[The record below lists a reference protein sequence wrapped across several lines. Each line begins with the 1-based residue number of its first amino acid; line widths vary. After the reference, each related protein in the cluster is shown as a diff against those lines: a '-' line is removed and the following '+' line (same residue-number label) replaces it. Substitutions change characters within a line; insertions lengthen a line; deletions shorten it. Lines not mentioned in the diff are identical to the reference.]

1 MLFLA
6 ELDRVTPD
14 APMTPEAGRAFIEQV
29 IFPTIARAEELLAG
43 GVIVAGG
50 PVAGRVALK
59 FVLQAENAEHADR
72 LITSLPLW
80 LVAETRVTPLIT
92 FAERRE
98 HVQELLTNLRGG

>member
-1 MLFLA
+1 
-6 ELDRVTPD
+6 
-14 APMTPEAGRAFIEQV
+14 
-29 IFPTIARAEELLAG
+29 
-43 GVIVAGG
+43 
-50 PVAGRVALK
+50 VALK